1 MKTTIEL
8 PDPLFRRAKV
18 VAAQRGATL
27 RELVIEGLKLVT
39 GASDRHSKSPNA
51 LTAEERAVATLGPHG
66 LPVLKRRTGT
76 HSEKVTCAFIDRLR
90 EEMGI

>member
-8 PDPLFRRAKV
+8 PDTLLRRAKV

-27 RELVIEGLKLVT
+27 RELVIEGLQHVT
-39 GASDRHSKSPNA
+39 ARGVSPSKVPGK
-51 LTAEERAVATLGPHG
+51 LTAEERAVAVLGPHG
-66 LPVLKRRTGT
+66 LPVLKRRAGARPR
-76 HSEKVTCAFIDRLR
+76 KVTCASVERLR